1 MLYLMELDFYRTKNL
16 DFHIPQTEMGPDLF
30 QGGV

>member
-1 MLYLMELDFYRTKNL
+1 MELDFYRKKNL

-30 QGGV
+30 QGGIWK